1 MSQGLGQAA
10 SPKNSGEYSGEP
22 VPADWLKWL
31 LSTAILALVAAGF
44 TLVIRSN
51 DLLAGEQ
58 TLTRWFSKLDVIGVR
73 TVVDFLD
80 FISEDTVAPVIFVLI
95 IPVVWFAWGR
105 YAALTYFATG
115 GISALTR
122 IIDLASRP
130 RPNAELEWSDAVFG
144 SGGYPSGH
152 VVYAVVVF
160 GILTHLAGVYMKPGR
175 ARFALRVFL
184 VSLIVTMGPAR
195 IIELDHWAMD
205 VIGSYLLAL
214 PFLLIAMWV
223 HPRLPGWL
231 SGAPK
236 LRSLIG
242 ADRGF

>member
-1 MSQGLGQAA
+1 MSQGPDQAA
-10 SPKNSGEYSGEP
+10 SPNYSGEP

-31 LSTAILALVAAGF
+31 LPIAILALVAAGF
-44 TLVIRSN
+44 TLAIRSN
-51 DLLAGEQ
+51 DLLAGER
-58 TLTRWFSKLDVIGVR
+58 TLTRWFGELDVVGVR

-80 FISEDTVAPVIFVLI
+80 FISEDTVAPVILVLI
-95 IPVVWFAWGR
+95 IPIVWFAWGR

-115 GISALTR
+115 AITALTR
-122 IIDLASRP
+122 VTDLVSRP
-130 RPNAELEWSDAVFG
+130 RPNAELEWSEAVFG

-160 GILTHLAGVYMKPGR
+160 GILTHLVGVYMKPGR
-175 ARFALRVFL
+175 ARIALRVFL

-231 SGAPK
+231 SGAPR
-236 LRSLIG
+236 LRALIG
-242 ADRGF
+242 ADRRF

>member
-1 MSQGLGQAA
+1 
-10 SPKNSGEYSGEP
+10 
-22 VPADWLKWL
+22 V
-31 LSTAILALVAAGF
+31 V
-44 TLVIRSN
+44 
-51 DLLAGEQ
+51 
-58 TLTRWFSKLDVIGVR
+58 GVR

-80 FISEDTVAPVIFVLI
+80 FISEDTVAPVILVLI
-95 IPVVWFAWGR
+95 IPIVWFAWGR
-105 YAALTYFATG
+105 YAALTYFGTG
-115 GISALTR
+115 GIAALTR
-122 IIDLASRP
+122 ITDLVSRP
-130 RPNAELEWSDAVFG
+130 RPNAELEWSEAVFG

-175 ARFALRVFL
+175 ARLALRIFL

-205 VIGSYLLAL
+205 VVGSYLVAL

-231 SGAPK
+231 SVAPR

>member
-1 MSQGLGQAA
+1 MNQGTDQAA
-10 SPKNSGEYSGEP
+10 SSKYSGDP

-31 LSTAILALVAAGF
+31 LPTAILAIAAAGF

-51 DLLAGEQ
+51 ELLDGERA
-58 TLTRWFSKLDVIGVR
+58 LTRWFSELDVVGVR

-80 FISEDTVAPVIFVLI
+80 FISGDTVGPVIFVLI
-95 IPVVWFAWGR
+95 IPGVWIAWGR
-105 YAALTYFATG
+105 YAALTYFGTG
-115 GISALTR
+115 GITALTR
-122 IIDLASRP
+122 VTDLASRP
-130 RPNAELEWSDAVFG
+130 QPNAELEWTEAVFG
-144 SGGYPSGH
+144 FGGYPSGH

-160 GILTHLAGVYMKPGR
+160 GILTHLAGVYMQPGR
-175 ARFALRVFL
+175 VRFVLRVFL

-214 PFLLIAMWV
+214 PFLLIAIWV

-231 SGAPK
+231 SGAP
-236 LRSLIG
+236 RFRALIG
-242 ADRGF
+242 ADRGY

>member
-1 MSQGLGQAA
+1 MSQGTDQAA
-10 SPKNSGEYSGEP
+10 SSEYSGEP

-31 LSTAILALVAAGF
+31 LPTAILAIAAAAF
-44 TLVIRSN
+44 TLVIRGN
-51 DLLAGEQ
+51 ELLDGER
-58 TLTRWFSKLDVIGVR
+58 TLTRWFSELDVVGVR

-95 IPVVWFAWGR
+95 IPVVWIAWGR
-105 YAALTYFATG
+105 YAALTYFGTG

-122 IIDLASRP
+122 ITDLASRP
-130 RPNAELEWSDAVFG
+130 QPNAELEWSEAVFG

-175 ARFALRVFL
+175 ARFVLRVFL

-231 SGAPK
+231 SGAPR
-236 LRSLIG
+236 LRALIG
-242 ADRGF
+242 ADRGY

>member
-1 MSQGLGQAA
+1 MSQGPNQAA
-10 SPKNSGEYSGEP
+10 SSEYSGEQ
-22 VPADWLKWL
+22 VPGDWLKWL
-31 LSTAILALVAAGF
+31 LPTAILALVAAGF

-58 TLTRWFSKLDVIGVR
+58 TLTRWFSKLDVVGVR

-80 FISEDTVAPVIFVLI
+80 FISEDTVAPVILVLI
-95 IPVVWFAWGR
+95 IPIVWFAWGR
-105 YAALTYFATG
+105 YAALTYFGTG
-115 GISALTR
+115 GIAALTR
-122 IIDLASRP
+122 ITDLVSRP
-130 RPNAELEWSDAVFG
+130 RPNAELEWSEAVFG

-175 ARFALRVFL
+175 ARLALRIFL

-205 VIGSYLLAL
+205 VVGSYLVAL

-231 SGAPK
+231 SVAPR

>member
-1 MSQGLGQAA
+1 MNQGTDQAA
-10 SPKNSGEYSGEP
+10 SSKYSGDP

-31 LSTAILALVAAGF
+31 LPTAILAIAAAGF

-51 DLLAGEQ
+51 ELLDGERA
-58 TLTRWFSKLDVIGVR
+58 LTRWFSELDVVGVR

-80 FISEDTVAPVIFVLI
+80 FISGDTVGPVIFVLI
-95 IPVVWFAWGR
+95 IT
-105 YAALTYFATG
+105 ALTWVT
-115 GISALTR
+115 
-122 IIDLASRP
+122 DLASRP
-130 RPNAELEWSDAVFG
+130 QPNAELEWTEAVFG
-144 SGGYPSGH
+144 FGGYPSGH

-175 ARFALRVFL
+175 VRFVLRVFL

-214 PFLLIAMWV
+214 PFLLIAIWV

-231 SGAPK
+231 SGAP
-236 LRSLIG
+236 RFRALIG
-242 ADRGF
+242 ADRGY